1 MPMEAWH
8 IFTILGEPVNPV
20 AAVDDFD
27 KRQQELAEEWLR
39 ALGRKHAHDDSVKI
53 DAKAGEIS
61 HALHRANASN
71 GSDCLHLVGIED
83 IHGTLGTSMQILADL
98 SVDQGWD
105 LLRKADR
112 RIDGIGL
119 DVETRCF
126 FGCKIS
132 RQHMGCCGLQ
142 DVLEGNS

>member
-1 MPMEAWH
+1 MEAWH
-8 IFTILGEPVNPV
+8 IFTILGKSVNPV
-20 AAVDDFD
+20 AAVDDFH
-27 KRQQELAEEWLR
+27 KQQQELVEEWLR

-61 HALHRANASN
+61 HVLHRADASD
-71 GSDCLHLVGIED
+71 GSDCLRLVGIGD

-98 SVDQGWD
+98 PFDQGWV

-112 RIDGIGL
+112 RINGIGL
-119 DVETRCF
+119 VVETRCF
-126 FGCKIS
+126 FRCKIS